1 MLGRHSTWKLRA
13 APANAVAIRGPT
25 VRNKSATT
33 SANVVE
39 RQKALSAS
47 PPVIEELS
55 LISENL
61 DGPRN
66 AWVASRPGIGWE
78 APVPAGCVFFG
89 SSGQGQARVSK
100 TPLAGPDSALAVA
113 DLDDVGVGP
122 FGHEPQDKRRADR
135 SAASATTRG
144 ACMRRASFGWP

>member
-13 APANAVAIRGPT
+13 TPANAVRGPT

-39 RQKALSAS
+39 RQKTLSAS
-47 PPVIEELS
+47 PLVIEELS

-66 AWVASRPGIGWE
+66 AWVASRPGYRLGGAGSGRVRFLRVVGTGPGEGFQDPVGW
-78 APVPAGCVFFG
+78 
-89 SSGQGQARVSK
+89 ARLR
-100 TPLAGPDSALAVA
+100 PG
-113 DLDDVGVGP
+113 G
-122 FGHEPQDKRRADR
+122 R
-135 SAASATTRG
+135 
-144 ACMRRASFGWP
+144 

>member
-47 PPVIEELS
+47 PLVIEELS

-66 AWVASRPGIGWE
+66 AWVASRPGYRLGG
-78 APVPAGCVFFG
+78 AGSGRVRFLRVVGTVPGEGF
-89 SSGQGQARVSK
+89 
-100 TPLAGPDSALAVA
+100 
-113 DLDDVGVGP
+113 
-122 FGHEPQDKRRADR
+122 
-135 SAASATTRG
+135 
-144 ACMRRASFGWP
+144 